1 MKVRITA
8 RHCDPD
14 AELRRHV
21 EEKVSHLGRYFDRVD
36 EAHVVLEAEGHRQI
50 AEVIVHASRT
60 VVSSKQSA
68 EDLRSAFDLAV
79 DKVERQIRRHKDRVR
94 NTKHADPTATASLRL
109 GAVEI
114 GQIGIVPEDLASQPM
129 TIEEALAELEESQAR
144 FVVFWNSETKEVN
157 VVYRRDDG
165 DFGLV
170 EPEE

>member
-60 VVSSKQSA
+60 VVSSKQAA

-94 NTKHADPTATASLRL
+94 NTKHADPTSTASLRL
-109 GAVEI
+109 GGAAL
-114 GQIGIVPEDLASQPM
+114 GQIGIVPEDLASEPM
-129 TIEEALAELEESQAR
+129 TVEEALAELEESEAR
-144 FVVFWNSETKEVN
+144 FIVFWNSQTREVN

>member
-21 EEKVSHLGRYFDRVD
+21 EEKVSRLGRYFDRVD
-36 EAHVVLEAEGHRQI
+36 EAHVVLEADGHRWV
-50 AEVIVHASRT
+50 AEVTVHASRT
-60 VVSSKQSA
+60 IVSSKQSS

-109 GAVEI
+109 GATEI
-114 GQIGIVPEDLASQPM
+114 GQIGIVPEDLASRPM
-129 TIEEALAELEESQAR
+129 TVEEALAELEESQAR
-144 FVVFWNSETKEVN
+144 FLVFWNSETKDVS
-157 VVYRRDDG
+157 VIYSRDDG